1 MSRLAGHRLE
11 IINQSDLIE
20 CETRLRS
27 LVRISYVLG
36 YLVSHRCASLST
48 QQWYLSASF
57 DKWDLGWGV
66 RLGFWCEFLRL
77 VTGAE
82 TRARA
87 WLEVGC
93 GCSLCFLWELGL
105 RHPCG
110 PVYQSRK
117 GAGGEDGLWKWLGG
131 HRARRA
137 DPGAHSSSALARAG
151 DGWGLGW
158 REACL
163 GQAWISVPEEES

>member
-20 CETRLRS
+20 REIRLCS
-27 LVRISYVLG
+27 LVRISYLLG
-36 YLVSHRCASLST
+36 YLVSHRCVSLST

-82 TRARA
+82 TRAGA
-87 WLEVGC
+87 WLEAGC
-93 GCSLCFLWELGL
+93 GRSLCFLWEPGR

-117 GAGGEDGLWKWLGG
+117 GADGRTGSGNGSWG
-131 HRARRA
+131 RARRA
-137 DPGAHSSSALARAG
+137 DPGARSSSGLAWTG
-151 DGWGLGW
+151 GGWGLGW

-163 GQAWISVPEEES
+163 GQAWVLVPEEES